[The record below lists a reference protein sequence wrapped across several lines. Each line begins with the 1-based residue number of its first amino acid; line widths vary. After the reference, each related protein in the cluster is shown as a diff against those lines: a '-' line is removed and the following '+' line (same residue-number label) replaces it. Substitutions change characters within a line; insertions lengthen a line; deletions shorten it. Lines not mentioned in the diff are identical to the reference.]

1 MSSSVIKSFKSF
13 LVTILLLAAV
23 KVSANTYIP
32 YGSGAYNLANLKVD
46 SLRSLLATSKSPTD
60 TLTINRIN
68 KLAAE
73 FVDVNPDSTLYYAKL
88 AINRSLVVKYK
99 KGIADGM
106 VESARVQALKGD
118 YDKAKKNFNGARLL
132 YANMNNEA
140 GLAYCY
146 IQAGRMYNNTADYNL
161 AYTYFQQALDI
172 YKKLKDEN
180 GIAEAYH
187 TIGMVSDNIGKS
199 SLALDNYFKSLSINL
214 KMNDKLSSASNYN
227 NIGWIMQGM
236 ELYPKS
242 MEYYKRAIKIWQESK
257 NVQGISTAYEN
268 MGEIMIAE
276 KKYDDAIAYLNKS
289 LKLTKELDDKNGLSS
304 LYADF
309 GLCYAYKQE
318 YNVALGYLAQALKMS
333 TDFKI
338 DYNKA
343 VTYIDYAI
351 VYNLQKDYQNAYKY
365 ASMANDLS
373 NKLGSLASRT
383 SASMQLSEA
392 LGGLG
397 RFEEAYK
404 AQKKYVQLKDSLKS
418 DESVRKL
425 TSFNLESAFAEKQH
439 LLAEQHQRQ
448 DDLYQQKIQR
458 QGLLSAI
465 FFIIILGMAAILIVY
480 YKAKLKQQKIN
491 TILEDKNAEVI
502 QQKSDLNEQ
511 AHKLNDLNNLKD
523 RLISVLAHDL
533 RAPLSTLRGLF
544 GLLEDDTISH
554 DQFLTMIPQALKKLE
569 YTSDFLD
576 TLLFWINSQMEN
588 FDSSAKSFPIKDVIS
603 YEVSNYYEQAA
614 EKGIKLMDTVSENIT
629 AAADPNS
636 IRIVTRNLITNAI
649 KFSRKDDTIV
659 VSARQRDDN
668 YILISVKDS
677 GVGISEKQLSK
688 LFKSKVDS
696 GTGTNNESGT
706 GMGMLFC
713 KDLIEKCN
721 GKIWVESVQ
730 GSGTEFFFTLP
741 IGTIGSIKEEEPE
754 LIPDSP
760 PVVSFS

>member
-1 MSSSVIKSFKSF
+1 MSLTVIKYFKPF
-13 LVTILLLAAV
+13 LIIILLSVAV
-23 KVSANTYIP
+23 KVSAAVYTP
-32 YGSGAYNLANLKVD
+32 YNSGLYNAANLRVD
-46 SLRSLLATSKSPTD
+46 SLRNLLATSKENPTD
-60 TLTINRIN
+60 TITINRVN

-73 FVDVNPDSTLYYAKL
+73 FVDVNPDSTLYYARL
-88 AINRSLVVKYK
+88 AINRSLAIKYK
-99 KGIADGM
+99 IGIADGM
-106 VESARVQALKGD
+106 VSTARVYSLKGD
-118 YDKAKKNFNGARLL
+118 YAAAKKNFNGARLL
-132 YANMNNEA
+132 YDTMKDEA
-140 GLAYCY
+140 GLAGCY
-146 IQAGRMYNNTADYNL
+146 IEIGRMYNNIADYNQ
-161 AYTYFQQALDI
+161 ASDYFQKALII
-172 YKKLKDEN
+172 YKKLKDES
-180 GIAEAYH
+180 GIAQSYH

-199 SLALDNYFKSLSINL
+199 SLALDNYFKSLAINL
-214 KMNDKLSSASNYN
+214 KLNDKLSSAKDYN
-227 NIGWIMQGM
+227 NIGVIMQGM

-257 NVQGISTAYEN
+257 NLQGISTAYEN

-289 LKLTKELDDKNGLSS
+289 LKLTKGLDDKNGLSS

-309 GLCYAYKQE
+309 GLCYAYKQQ
-318 YNVALGYLAQALKMS
+318 YGSALNYLAQALKMS
-333 TDFKI
+333 NDYKI

-343 VTYIDYAI
+343 VSYIDYAI
-351 VYNLQKDYQNAYKY
+351 VYNLQKDYQKAYKY
-365 ASMANDLS
+365 AKMADDLS
-373 NKLGSLASRT
+373 NKMGSLANRT

-397 RFEEAYK
+397 RFEDAYK
-404 AQKKYVQLKDSLKS
+404 AQKKYVELRDSLKS

-425 TSFNLESAFAEKQH
+425 TSFNLESVFNEKQRV
-439 LLAEQHQRQ
+439 LAEQHQRQ

-465 FFIIILGMAAILIVY
+465 FFLIILGMAAILIVY

-502 QQKSDLNEQ
+502 QQKADLNDQ

-576 TLLFWINSQMEN
+576 TLLFWVNSQMEN

-603 YEVSNYYEQAA
+603 YEVSNYVEQAT
-614 EKGIKLMDTVSENIT
+614 EKGIKLMDGVSGSITV
-629 AAADPNS
+629 AADPNS

-659 VSARQRDDN
+659 VSAQQRDDN
-668 YILISVKDS
+668 FILVSVKDS
-677 GVGISEKQLSK
+677 GVGMTEKQLNK

-706 GMGMLFC
+706 GMGLLFC

-741 IGTIGSIKEEEPE
+741 TGTFSSIKEEEPALLPE
-754 LIPDSP
+754 TPLLS
-760 PVVSFS
+760 

>member
-1 MSSSVIKSFKSF
+1 MSLSVIKNFRYF
-13 LVTILLLAAV
+13 LIIILLFAAV
-23 KVSANTYIP
+23 KASATAYIP
-32 YGSGAYNLANLKVD
+32 YSSGTYSLANLKVD
-46 SLRSLLATSKSPTD
+46 SLRNLLATSKENPTD
-60 TLTINRIN
+60 TLTINRVN

-88 AINRSLVVKYK
+88 AINRSLTIKYK
-99 KGIADGM
+99 TGIADGM
-106 VESARVQALKGD
+106 VSVARVYALKGD
-118 YDKAKKNFNGARLL
+118 YEAAKKNFNGARLL
-132 YANMNNEA
+132 YTNMKDEA
-140 GLAYCY
+140 GLAGCY
-146 IQAGRMYNNTADYNL
+146 IEAGRMYNNIADYNL
-161 AYTYFQQALDI
+161 ASNYFQQALDI

-180 GIAEAYH
+180 GIAYSYH
-187 TIGMVSDNIGKS
+187 NIGMVSDNIGKS

-214 KMNDKLSSASNYN
+214 KLNDKLSSAKDYN
-227 NIGWIMQGM
+227 NIGVIMQGM

-257 NVQGISTAYEN
+257 NVQGVSTAYEN

-289 LKLTKELDDKNGLSS
+289 LKLTKDLDDKNGLSS
-304 LYADF
+304 LYADY
-309 GLCYAYKQE
+309 GLCYAYKKQ
-318 YNVALGYLAQALKMS
+318 YDVALNYLDQALKMS
-333 TDFKI
+333 NDFKN
-338 DYNKA
+338 YLNTA
-343 VTYIDYAI
+343 VTYVDYAI
-351 VYNLQKDYQNAYKY
+351 VYNLQKDYQKSYKY
-365 ASMANDLS
+365 AKLANDLS
-373 NKLGSLASRT
+373 NKLGSLATRT
-383 SASMQLSEA
+383 SAAMQLSEA

-397 RFEEAYK
+397 KFEEAYK
-404 AQKKYVQLKDSLKS
+404 AQKKYVELKDSLKS

-425 TSFNLESAFAEKQH
+425 TSFNLESVFNEKQH
-439 LLAEQHQRQ
+439 ILAEHHQRQ

-465 FFIIILGMAAILIVY
+465 FFLIILGMAAILIVY

-502 QQKSDLNEQ
+502 QQKADLNDQ

-588 FDSSAKSFPIKDVIS
+588 FDSSAKSFPIKDVVS
-603 YEVSNYYEQAA
+603 YEVSNYTEQAA
-614 EKGIKLMDTVSENIT
+614 EKGIKLVDNVSGNVTV
-629 AAADPNS
+629 AADPNS

-659 VSARQRDDN
+659 VSAHQKDDN
-668 YILISVKDS
+668 FILISVKDS
-677 GVGISEKQLSK
+677 GVGMTEKQLNK

-706 GMGMLFC
+706 GMGLLFC

-741 IGTIGSIKEEEPE
+741 IGTVGSIKEEEPA
-754 LIPDSP
+754 LAS
-760 PVVSFS
+760 

>member
-1 MSSSVIKSFKSF
+1 MSSSVIKNFKSF
-13 LVTILLLAAV
+13 LIIILLLSAV
-23 KVSANTYIP
+23 KVSATVYTP
-32 YGSGAYNLANLKVD
+32 YSSGAYNLANLKVD
-46 SLRSLLATSKSPTD
+46 SLRNLLATSKENPTD

-88 AINRSLVVKYK
+88 AINRSLTVKYK
-99 KGIADGM
+99 MGIADGM
-106 VESARVQALKGD
+106 VSEARVYSLKGD
-118 YDKAKKNFNGARLL
+118 YDAAKKNFNGARLL
-132 YANMNNEA
+132 YANMKDEA
-140 GLAYCY
+140 GLANCY
-146 IQAGRMYNNTADYNL
+146 IEAGRMYNNNIADYNL
-161 AYTYFQQALDI
+161 ASNYFQQALEI

-180 GIAEAYH
+180 GIAYSYH
-187 TIGMVSDNIGKS
+187 NIGMLSDNIGKS

-214 KMNDKLSSASNYN
+214 KLNDKLSSAKDYN
-227 NIGWIMQGM
+227 DIGIIMQNM

-257 NVQGISTAYEN
+257 NVQGVSTAYEN

-289 LKLTKELDDKNGLSS
+289 LKLTKDLDDKNGLSS
-304 LYADF
+304 LNADF
-309 GLCYAYKQE
+309 GLCYAYKKQ
-318 YNVALGYLAQALKMS
+318 YDVALNYLAQALKIS
-333 TDFKI
+333 NDFKI
-338 DYNKA
+338 DYNRA
-343 VTYIDYAI
+343 VTYVDYAI
-351 VYNLQKDYQNAYKY
+351 VYNLQKDYQKAYKY
-365 ASMANDLS
+365 ALMANELS
-373 NKLGSLASRT
+373 NKMGSLANRT
-383 SASMQLSEA
+383 SAAMQLSEA

-397 RFEEAYK
+397 RFDEAYK
-404 AQKKYVQLKDSLKS
+404 AQKKYIALKDSLKS

-425 TSFNLESAFAEKQH
+425 TSFNLESVFNEKQQI
-439 LLAEQHQRQ
+439 LAAQHQRQ

-465 FFIIILGMAAILIVY
+465 FFLIILGMAAILIVY

-588 FDSSAKSFPIKDVIS
+588 FDSSAKSFPVKDVIS
-603 YEVSNYYEQAA
+603 YEVSNYTEQAA
-614 EKGIKLMDTVSENIT
+614 EKGIKLTDNVSENIT
-629 AAADPNS
+629 VAADPNS

-649 KFSRKDDTIV
+649 KFSRKDDTII
-659 VSARQRDDN
+659 VSAYQKDDN

-677 GVGISEKQLSK
+677 GVGMTEKQANK

-706 GMGMLFC
+706 GMGLLFC

-721 GKIWVESVQ
+721 GKIWVESTQ

-741 IGTIGSIKEEEPE
+741 IGTVGSIKEEEPA
-754 LIPDSP
+754 LAS
-760 PVVSFS
+760 

>member
-1 MSSSVIKSFKSF
+1 MSLTVIKYFKPF
-13 LVTILLLAAV
+13 LIIILLSVAV
-23 KVSANTYIP
+23 KVPAAVYIP
-32 YGSGAYNLANLKVD
+32 YNSGTYNAANLRVD
-46 SLRSLLATSKSPTD
+46 SLRNLLATSKEDPSD
-60 TLTINRIN
+60 TVTINRVN

-88 AINRSLVVKYK
+88 AINRSLAIKYK
-99 KGIADGM
+99 IGIADGM
-106 VESARVQALKGD
+106 VSEARVYSLKGD
-118 YDKAKKNFNGARLL
+118 YAAAKKNFNGARLL
-132 YANMNNEA
+132 YATMNDEA
-140 GLAYCY
+140 GLAGCY
-146 IQAGRMYNNTADYNL
+146 IEIGRMYNNIADYNQ
-161 AYTYFQQALDI
+161 ASDYFQKALNI

-180 GIAEAYH
+180 GIAYSYH
-187 TIGMVSDNIGKS
+187 NIGMVSVNIGKAS
-199 SLALDNYFKSLSINL
+199 YALDNYFKSLSINL
-214 KMNDKLSSASNYN
+214 RLNNKLSSAKDYN
-227 NIGWIMQGM
+227 NIGTIMQTM

-268 MGEIMIAE
+268 MGEILIAE
-276 KKYDDAIAYLNKS
+276 KKYDDAITYLSKS
-289 LKLTKELDDKNGLSS
+289 LKLTQDLDDKNGLSS

-309 GLCYAYKQE
+309 GLCYAYKKQ
-318 YNVALGYLAQALKMS
+318 YGIALKYMAQALKMS
-333 TDFKI
+333 NDFKI

-343 VTYIDYAI
+343 VAYIDYAV
-351 VYNLQKDYQNAYKY
+351 VYNLQKDYHQAYKY
-365 ASMANDLS
+365 ARMANDLA
-373 NKLGSLASRT
+373 NKLGSLDNRT
-383 SASMQLSEA
+383 NAAMQLSEA

-397 RFEEAYK
+397 RFEDAYK
-404 AQKKYVQLKDSLKS
+404 AQKKYVELRDSLKS

-425 TSFNLESAFAEKQH
+425 TSFNLESVFNEKQRV
-439 LLAEQHQRQ
+439 LAEQHQRQ

-465 FFIIILGMAAILIVY
+465 FFLIILGMAAILIVY

-502 QQKSDLNEQ
+502 KQKADLNDQ

-576 TLLFWINSQMEN
+576 TLLFWVNSQMEN

-603 YEVSNYYEQAA
+603 YEVSNYVEQAT
-614 EKGIKLMDTVSENIT
+614 EKGIKLTDGVSGNIT
-629 AAADPNS
+629 VAADPNS

-659 VSARQRDDN
+659 VSAQQRDDN
-668 YILISVKDS
+668 FILVSVKDS
-677 GVGISEKQLSK
+677 GVGMTEKQLNK

-706 GMGMLFC
+706 GMGLLFC

-741 IGTIGSIKEEEPE
+741 TGTLSSIKEEEPALLPE
-754 LIPDSP
+754 TPLLS
-760 PVVSFS
+760 

>member
-1 MSSSVIKSFKSF
+1 MSLSVVKNFKLF
-13 LVTILLLAAV
+13 LIIILLSVAV
-23 KVSANTYIP
+23 KVSATAYLP
-32 YGSGAYNLANLKVD
+32 YNSGTYNLVNLKVD
-46 SLRSLLATSKSPTD
+46 SLRNLLATSKENPTD
-60 TLTINRIN
+60 TVTINRVN

-88 AINRSLVVKYK
+88 AINRSLAIKYK
-99 KGIADGM
+99 IGIADGM
-106 VESARVQALKGD
+106 VSQARVYSLKGN
-118 YDKAKKNFNGARLL
+118 YDAAKKNFNGARLL
-132 YANMNNEA
+132 YADMNDET
-140 GLAYCY
+140 GLAACY
-146 IQAGRMYNNTADYNL
+146 IEAGRMYNNISDYN
-161 AYTYFQQALDI
+161 AASNYFQKALEI

-180 GIAEAYH
+180 GIAYSYH
-187 TIGMVSDNIGKS
+187 NIGMVSANIGKS
-199 SLALDNYFKSLSINL
+199 SYALDNYFKSLSINL
-214 KMNDKLSSASNYN
+214 KLNDKLASAKDYN
-227 NIGWIMQGM
+227 NIGTIMQTM

-257 NVQGISTAYEN
+257 NVQGVCTAFEN

-276 KKYDDAIAYLNKS
+276 KKYDDAIVYLSKS
-289 LKLTKELDDKNGLSS
+289 LKLTQNLDDKNGLSL
-304 LYADF
+304 LYGDF
-309 GLCYAYKQE
+309 GLCYAYKGQ
-318 YNVALGYLAQALKMS
+318 YDVALKYLSQALKMS
-333 TDFKI
+333 NDFKI
-338 DYNKA
+338 DFNKA
-343 VTYIDYAI
+343 VTYVDYAI
-351 VYNLQKDYQNAYKY
+351 VYNLQKDYKQAYKY
-365 ASMANDLS
+365 ARMANDLA
-373 NKLGSLASRT
+373 NKLESLDNRT
-383 SASMQLSEA
+383 KASMQLSEA

-404 AQKKYVQLKDSLKS
+404 EQKKYIELKDSLKS

-425 TSFNLESAFAEKQH
+425 TSFNLESVFNEKQRI
-439 LLAEQHQRQ
+439 LAEQHQRQ

-465 FFIIILGMAAILIVY
+465 FFLIILGMAAILIVY

-491 TILEDKNAEVI
+491 SILEDKNAEVI
-502 QQKSDLNEQ
+502 QQKADLNEQ

-576 TLLFWINSQMEN
+576 TLLFWINAQMEN
-588 FDSSAKSFPIKDVIS
+588 FDSSAKSFPIKDVVS
-603 YEVSNYYEQAA
+603 YEVSNYSEQAA
-614 EKGIKLMDTVSENIT
+614 EKGIKLVDNVSANIT
-629 AAADPNS
+629 VAADPNS

-659 VSARQRDDN
+659 VNAQQRDEN
-668 YILISVKDS
+668 FILISVKDS
-677 GVGISEKQLSK
+677 GVGMTEKQLNK

-706 GMGMLFC
+706 GMGLLFC

-741 IGTIGSIKEEEPE
+741 IGTVGSIKEEEPALHPE
-754 LIPDSP
+754 TPLLS
-760 PVVSFS
+760 

>member
-1 MSSSVIKSFKSF
+1 MSLSVVKNFKFF
-13 LVTILLLAAV
+13 LIIILLSVAV
-23 KVSANTYIP
+23 KVSATTYLP
-32 YGSGAYNLANLKVD
+32 YNSGTYNLVNLKVD
-46 SLRSLLATSKSPTD
+46 SLRNLLATSKENPTD
-60 TLTINRIN
+60 TVTINRVN

-88 AINRSLVVKYK
+88 AINRSLAIKYK
-99 KGIADGM
+99 IGIADGM
-106 VESARVQALKGD
+106 VSQARVYSLKGN
-118 YDKAKKNFNGARLL
+118 YDAAKKNFNGARLL
-132 YANMNNEA
+132 YADMNDET
-140 GLAYCY
+140 GLAACY
-146 IQAGRMYNNTADYNL
+146 IEAGRMYNNISDYN
-161 AYTYFQQALDI
+161 AASNYFQKALEI

-180 GIAEAYH
+180 GIAYSYH
-187 TIGMVSDNIGKS
+187 NIGMVSANIGKS
-199 SLALDNYFKSLSINL
+199 SYALDNYFKSLSINL
-214 KMNDKLSSASNYN
+214 KLNDKLASAKDYN
-227 NIGWIMQGM
+227 NIGTIMQTM

-257 NVQGISTAYEN
+257 NVQGVCTAFEN

-276 KKYDDAIAYLNKS
+276 KKYDDAIVYLSKS
-289 LKLTKELDDKNGLSS
+289 LKLTQNLDDKNGLSL
-304 LYADF
+304 LYGDF
-309 GLCYAYKQE
+309 GLCYAYKGQ
-318 YNVALGYLAQALKMS
+318 YDVALKYLSQALKMS
-333 TDFKI
+333 NDFKI
-338 DYNKA
+338 DFNKA
-343 VTYIDYAI
+343 VTYVDYAI
-351 VYNLQKDYQNAYKY
+351 VYNLQKDYKQAYKY
-365 ASMANDLS
+365 ARMANDLA
-373 NKLGSLASRT
+373 NKLESLDNRT
-383 SASMQLSEA
+383 KASMQLSEA

-404 AQKKYVQLKDSLKS
+404 EQKKYIELKDSLKS

-425 TSFNLESAFAEKQH
+425 TSFNLESVFNEKQRI
-439 LLAEQHQRQ
+439 LAEQHQRQ

-465 FFIIILGMAAILIVY
+465 FFLIILGMAAILIVY

-491 TILEDKNAEVI
+491 SILEDKNAEVI
-502 QQKSDLNEQ
+502 QQKADLNEQ

-576 TLLFWINSQMEN
+576 TLLFWINAQMEN
-588 FDSSAKSFPIKDVIS
+588 FDSSAKSFPIKDVVS
-603 YEVSNYYEQAA
+603 YEVSNYSEQAA
-614 EKGIKLMDTVSENIT
+614 EKGIKLVDNVSANIT
-629 AAADPNS
+629 VAADPNS

-659 VSARQRDDN
+659 VNAQQRDEN
-668 YILISVKDS
+668 FILISVKDS
-677 GVGISEKQLSK
+677 GVGMTEKQLNK

-706 GMGMLFC
+706 GMGLLFC

-741 IGTIGSIKEEEPE
+741 IGTVGSIKEEEPALHPE
-754 LIPDSP
+754 TPLLS
-760 PVVSFS
+760 